1 MMNCLGVM
9 PFCLFIVFELSC
21 IQIMWKHVVCFHSL
35 KLKLVSEF
43 SLSSDIPRTKGLKK
57 NRNENKNHFVT
68 LASIILNRHPF
79 VFWKYI
85 HVYLRFQSYMYFMG
99 RNTKFVISYKT
110 TIRPYCQY
118 SSFLK
123 LGWDVLI
130 LCLTHLQAI
139 ANIRVLFTVSMTT
152 SCYFEVFIDIHKY
165 TCNEYL

>member
-1 MMNCLGVM
+1 MKNCLGVM

-21 IQIMWKHVVCFHSL
+21 IQIMWKHVVCFQSL

-99 RNTKFVISYKT
+99 RNTKFFISYKT

-118 SSFLK
+118 SSFSK
-123 LGWDVLI
+123 TWLGCLDFMFNSLTSNRQHAGLI
-130 LCLTHLQAI
+130 YCFHDNSL
-139 ANIRVLFTVSMTT
+139 LFWGL
-152 SCYFEVFIDIHKY
+152 YRY
-165 TCNEYL
+165 T

>member
-1 MMNCLGVM
+1 
-9 PFCLFIVFELSC
+9 
-21 IQIMWKHVVCFHSL
+21 MWKHEVCFHSL
-35 KLKLVSEF
+35 KFKLVSEF
-43 SLSSDIPRTKGLKK
+43 SLSSDIPRTKGRKK

-118 SSFLK
+118 SSFSK
-123 LGWDVLI
+123 TWLG
-130 LCLTHLQAI
+130 CLDFMFNSQAI
-139 ANIRVLFTVSMTT
+139 ANMRVLFTVSMTT
-152 SCYFEVFIDIHKY
+152 PCYFEVFIDIHKY